1 MIWLILLTPVVVIGA
16 IAVYFEKKSGMV
28 PPEGSTDK
36 QLDKMAEVKAQTRK
50 DFGGTNTG
58 PFQ

>member
-1 MIWLILLTPVVVIGA
+1 MLWLYILAPVVIIGA

-36 QLDKMAEVKAQTRK
+36 QLDKMAEVDAQTRK
-50 DFGGTNTG
+50 DFGGSNTG

>member
-1 MIWLILLTPVVVIGA
+1 MLWLIILAPVVLIGA

-36 QLDKMAEVKAQTRK
+36 QLDKMAEVDAQTRK
-50 DFGGTNTG
+50 DFGGSNIG